1 MAKITESQREE
12 IKKQLKESIL
22 RITFEKKDGTNRVML
37 ATLLNEYI
45 EPILKPNTKHR
56 KPNPDVCCVFDIEKG
71 EFRSFR
77 WDSLISWEVA
87 Q

>member
-1 MAKITESQREE
+1 MVKITESQREE
-12 IKKQLKESIL
+12 IKKALKESIV

-37 ATLLNEYI
+37 ATLRKEYV
-45 EPILKPNTKHR
+45 EPNLKPNAEHR
-56 KPNPDVCCVFDIEKG
+56 KQNPDVCCVFDIEKDG
-71 EFRSFR
+71 FRSFR

>member
-1 MAKITESQREE
+1 MTKTIESQREE
-12 IKKQLKESIL
+12 IKKALKDSIL

-37 ATLLNEYI
+37 ATLRNEYI

-71 EFRSFR
+71 AFRSFR
-77 WDSLISWEVA
+77 WDSLIAWEVA
-87 Q
+87 E

>member
-1 MAKITESQREE
+1 MNKITESQREE

-22 RITFEKKDGTNRVML
+22 RITFEKKDGTYRVML
-37 ATLLNEYI
+37 ATLRKEYI
-45 EPILKPNTKHR
+45 ESILKQNTEHR
-56 KPNPDVCCVFDIEKG
+56 KTNPDVCCVFDIEKDA
-71 EFRSFR
+71 FRSFR

>member
-1 MAKITESQREE
+1 MTKIIESQRED

-37 ATLLNEYI
+37 ATLRNEYI
-45 EPILKPNTKHR
+45 EPILKPTAKHR
-56 KPNPDVCCVFDIEKG
+56 KPNPDVCCVFDVEKG
-71 EFRSFR
+71 AFRSFR

-87 Q
+87 E

>member
-1 MAKITESQREE
+1 MVKITESQREE

-37 ATLLNEYI
+37 ATLRNDYI
-45 EPILKPNTKHR
+45 EPILKPTTNHR
-56 KPNPDVCCVFDIEKG
+56 KPNPEVCCVFDIEKDG
-71 EFRSFR
+71 FRSFR

-87 Q
+87 

>member
-1 MAKITESQREE
+1 MAKIIESQREE

-37 ATLLNEYI
+37 ATLRNDYI
-45 EPILKPNTKHR
+45 EPILKPTTNHR
-56 KPNPDVCCVFDIEKG
+56 KPNPEVCCVFDIEKDG
-71 EFRSFR
+71 FRSFR

-87 Q
+87 